1 MPYLGNEPAVAFA
14 TVSYQDL
21 TGGSG
26 TSFTL
31 DHPVA
36 NSNEIEVFVNNV
48 RQEPSVAYNA
58 SGTSMTMTGS
68 VASTDDFYVVF
79 QGKAQQTI
87 VPALDSN
94 LSVARLTLSKSV
106 QGTTQTASISGSTTL
121 DFDSFQNFVLTF
133 TDNVTFANPTTEAI
147 GQSGFLTIIQDGTGS
162 RTLSL
167 GTDYETPAS
176 GGITLS
182 TAANARDLVPYAV
195 SATGSILLGS
205 PLLAFG

>member
-68 VASTDDFYVVF
+68 VASTDDFYVVI

-167 GTDYETPAS
+167 GTDYETPSS